1 MWLKTKTCMT
11 FFCRAQKMKKTA
23 GNQPENTQTFII

>member
-1 MWLKTKTCMT
+1 
-11 FFCRAQKMKKTA
+11 MKKTA